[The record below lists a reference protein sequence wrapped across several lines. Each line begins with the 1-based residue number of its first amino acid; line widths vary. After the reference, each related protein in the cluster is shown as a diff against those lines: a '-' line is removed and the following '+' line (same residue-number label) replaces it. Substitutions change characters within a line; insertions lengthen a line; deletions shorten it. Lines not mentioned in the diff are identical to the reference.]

1 MSKKKYL
8 FLSRWN
14 KENKEI
20 LICAC
25 LKSNPCC
32 DRFKT
37 CEEVEL
43 TLDPYDDIEI
53 VMKEKAY
60 KRINGAL
67 RQVK

>member
-1 MSKKKYL
+1 MSKKFI

-14 KENKEI
+14 KNI

-32 DRFKT
+32 DRFRK
-37 CEEVEL
+37 CEQVEL
-43 TLDPYDDIEI
+43 ILDPYLDLEN

-60 KRINGAL
+60 KRVKGAL
-67 RQVK
+67 RQVRHD